1 MSNARSSV
9 LGKDVKAGEVDS
21 NKIDGATGGAGLY
34 RVGRSIYAIFAVIL
48 TFFLDFR
55 HEHGSSY

>member
-1 MSNARSSV
+1 M